1 MTDNLLNAFDAVKR
15 NINSDIY
22 EHLPVLQKYS
32 TECSHITE
40 MGVRRVVSTYA
51 FIAGLPKTVISID
64 IEHPD
69 DLTGRAGLVDEVIK
83 IAADNGVDFKFV
95 LGSTLDIDIDE
106 TDLLFIDTLHTYNQ
120 LKAELFRHGN
130 KSRKYIILHDTVT
143 FGEAGQ
149 GGQAGLIPAM
159 EEFISENPHWQIFE
173 HFTNNNGLTIL
184 KRV

>member
-1 MTDNLLNAFDAVKR
+1 MTDNLVNALNNAKR
-15 NINSDIY
+15 STHSDIY
-22 EHLPVLQKYS
+22 EHLPVLEKYS

-40 MGVRRVVSTYA
+40 MGVRAIVSTYA

-64 IEHPD
+64 IKHPD
-69 DLTGRAGLVDEVIK
+69 DVTGRAGLVDEVIK

-95 LGSTLDIDIDE
+95 LGSTLDIDIEE

-120 LKAELFRHGN
+120 LKAELSRHGN

-143 FGEAGQ
+143 FGEVGQ
-149 GGQAGLIPAM
+149 GGQAGLLPAV
-159 EEFISENPHWQIFE
+159 EEFINETPHWQIFE
-173 HFTNNNGLTIL
+173 HLTNNNGLMIL